1 MISSIQII
9 LFLVIL
15 FILITLL
22 IYLIRK
28 ENYDSNIRDMR
39 RFNTVDSSGSVWINP
54 SFNIAKEDTG
64 LSWVL

>member
-28 ENYDSNIRDMR
+28 ENYDSNMR
-39 RFNTVDSSGSVWINP
+39 RVDSSGSVWINS
-54 SFNIAKEDTG
+54 SFNVEKEDTG

>member
-1 MISSIQII
+1 MISLIQII
-9 LFLVIL
+9 LFLIIL

-28 ENYDSNIRDMR
+28 ENYDSNI
-39 RFNTVDSSGSVWINP
+39 TLDSSGSVWIDP
-54 SFNIAKEDTG
+54 SFNVAKEDTG